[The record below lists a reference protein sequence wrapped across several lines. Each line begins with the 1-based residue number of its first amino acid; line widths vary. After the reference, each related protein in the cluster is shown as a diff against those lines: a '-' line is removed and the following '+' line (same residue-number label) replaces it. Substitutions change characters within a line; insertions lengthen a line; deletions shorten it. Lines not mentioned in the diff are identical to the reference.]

1 MSTISDLNS
10 SFIIEL
16 LFEEEV
22 KRPTAG
28 AVLRAAKETF
38 GDIEAITRNNDI
50 TSFAVQNYTA
60 YKKED
65 NKFEPVMLGMG
76 KVIEFKQDSIS
87 KLERSQIWNIADS
100 EKLLAKCKYAV
111 RIFDANANGQVPQ
124 QRAVM
129 LMQWLEAVLP
139 LFPACKL
146 VWVKPSGKLQ
156 SVQAIKK
163 FKQQGI
169 SKFIFSMVNIRFF
182 NIPDSNEF
190 IVDSTGLNGIGLSDV
205 QFHFKGLNPNKVANL
220 AYSLIWYVL
229 SSEENIIKDGDTID
243 GMDDSGKMTSAVQW
257 KCRYED
263 SIVEPLRSVLDIEMG
278 KYAAGDRSEEN

>member
-10 SFIIEL
+10 SFLIEL
-16 LFEEEV
+16 LFKDEV

-38 GDIEAITRNNDI
+38 GDIEVITRNNDI
-50 TSFAVQNYTA
+50 TSFAVKNYTA

-65 NKFEPVMLGMG
+65 NKFEPVILGMG

-87 KLERSQIWNIADS
+87 ELERSQIWNIPDS
-100 EKLLAKCKYAV
+100 EKLLAECKYAV
-111 RIFDANANGQVPQ
+111 RIFDANASGQVPQ

-146 VWVKPSGKLQ
+146 VWVKPASKLQ

-169 SKFIFSMVNIRFF
+169 NKFIFSMVNIRFF

-220 AYSLIWYVL
+220 AYSLIWYIL

-243 GMDDSGKMTSAVQW
+243 GMDDSGKMTSVVQW

>member
-1 MSTISDLNS
+1 MNKISDLNS

-16 LFEEEV
+16 LFEDEI
-22 KRPTAG
+22 KRPTSS
-28 AVLRAAKETF
+28 AVLRVAKEAF
-38 GDIEAITRNNDI
+38 GDIEAINRNNDI
-50 TSFAVQNYTA
+50 TSFAVKNYTA

-65 NKFEPVMLGMG
+65 NKFEPVLLGMG
-76 KVIEFKQDSIS
+76 KVIEFKQESIS
-87 KLERSQIWNIADS
+87 EFERSQIWNIANS
-100 EKLLAKCKYAV
+100 EELLAKCKYSIK
-111 RIFDANANGQVPQ
+111 IFDAGASGQIPQ

-129 LMQWLEAVLP
+129 LIQWLEAILT
-139 LFPACKL
+139 LFPTCKL
-146 VWVKPSGKLQ
+146 VWIKSASKLQ

-163 FKQQGI
+163 FKQEGI
-169 SKFIFSMVNIRFF
+169 RKFIFSMINIRFF

-229 SSEENIIKDGDTID
+229 SSEENIIRDGDTID
-243 GMDDSGKMTSAVQW
+243 GMDDSGKMTNSVQW

-263 SIVEPLRSVLDIEMG
+263 SIIEPLRSVLDIEMG

>member
-76 KVIEFKQDSIS
+76 KVAEFKQDSIS
-87 KLERSQIWNIADS
+87 ELER
-100 EKLLAKCKYAV
+100 
-111 RIFDANANGQVPQ
+111 Q

-146 VWVKPSGKLQ
+146 VWVKPAGKLQ

-163 FKQQGI
+163 FKQQGV

-278 KYAAGDRSEEN
+278 KYAAGDRSEEI